1 MKKWTLILIFTLLFN
16 QILWAAPPEFSGGVN
31 NEFEYKEVV
40 FLSGEP
46 VVFKG
51 EINVTEKKDET
62 EKKVTYKFT
71 LTPED
76 PGISGKLTRN
86 VTVTTTYIP
95 KTEKG
100 QTIAD
105 TEVTRY
111 TETISI
117 GQDTF
122 KLEDIQFF
130 QSDIIDNR
138 PAADFYSGNIK
149 ARKYYTINGN
159 QGTAYVDITGGDVG
173 YEYFLGST
181 ETQII
186 DYVYTINRKTQGE
199 EEDNLSWEGTV
210 KVQVSDSTTKSLKY
224 SANEAS
230 LSSFNGGYIKTTN
243 QEMVSRYT
251 YNLPRKTDDGFDSRR
266 RDEDSISL
274 QASMVPKVERL
285 IVPKFRDTGGHWA
298 QQDIEKLYSL
308 DVFEGSTTFFV
319 PDAPMTRMEFVK
331 AVVKACN
338 IRVEEEATKKST
350 TRKKKNQVEEIIFVD
365 VKSSDPNFQ
374 YIKEAYNKNIITGSE
389 DYKFRPNDSL
399 TKGEAITILMRALG
413 FESKAPAPG
422 YKTYF
427 ADDSR
432 IPNWARAAVYMA
444 AEVGIVGGDEH
455 NNINTGKKMTRAEA
469 SAMLVRFLNFLEKD
483 LQKDYR
489 ENIIYFN

>member
-31 NEFEYKEVV
+31 DEFEYKEVV

-51 EINVTEKKDET
+51 ELKVTKKEDDEEKKI
-62 EKKVTYKFT
+62 TYKFT

-76 PGISGKLTRN
+76 SSISGKLTRN
-86 VTVTTTYIP
+86 VSITTTYTP
-95 KTEKG
+95 NSAKG

-105 TEVTRY
+105 TKITKY
-111 TETISI
+111 TETVTI

-122 KLEDIQFF
+122 ELEDIQFS

-173 YEYFLGST
+173 YENFWGST

-230 LSSFNGGYIKTTN
+230 LSSFNGGYMKTTN
-243 QEMVSRYT
+243 QEMVSQYT
-251 YNLPRKTDDGFDSRR
+251 YNLPRKTDKGFDTKR
-266 RDEDSISL
+266 RDEDTISL
-274 QASMVPKVERL
+274 RAAMVPKVERL

-444 AEVGIVGGDEH
+444 AEVGIVGGDGN
-455 NNINTGKKMTRAEA
+455 NNINANKKLTRAEA
-469 SAMLVRFLNFLEKD
+469 SSMLVRFLNFLEKD

-489 ENIIYFN
+489 ENIIYYN